1 MIDST
6 TVTQVTNHIPTQAMS
21 FGVFDTLTQY
31 GALGVITLG
40 LGAALWF
47 LLKRQIASE
56 DILKSK
62 VDNLQKE
69 MNDYIRNDQAML
81 KNSLENNTK
90 AFQEMRDMLIS
101 SMSGTKKTR
110 K

>member
-1 MIDST
+1 MIL
-6 TVTQVTNHIPTQAMS
+6 QAAPS
-21 FGVFDTLTQY
+21 FGVFETLTQY

-56 DILKSK
+56 DRLKSK
-62 VDNLQKE
+62 VDDLQKE
-69 MNDYIRNDQAML
+69 INDYIRNDQNQI
-81 KNSLENNTK
+81 KSTIENNTK
-90 AFQEMRDMLIS
+90 ALQELRELILI
-101 SMSGTKKTR
+101 KK